1 MSAQPTQTSRRKD
14 AMTDFNPANWQ
25 LEHERPLN
33 LANLLKH
40 ISILMPL
47 LNAMD
52 KVVFF
57 IKDTDARYV
66 LANQSLIQRLGCK
79 SMHELLGNTSAQM
92 FAAAQGKVYIEQ
104 DNTVLQQGISIAE
117 KLELHVYSN
126 GELGW
131 CLTYKHPIWDVH
143 GHIIGLMGISV
154 DLASDELNQTK
165 ASHKFGK
172 IEQYIREH
180 VSEDIRIQTLADL
193 IGMSVSQLE
202 RRLKKSFHMTPKQ
215 LIQKIRLEQAVQLL
229 QAEHAIADIALAC
242 GYTDH
247 SAFTR
252 QFKQMTG
259 ISPSQFKQTLQ
270 ARSV

>member
-1 MSAQPTQTSRRKD
+1 MSTQPTQTCRRKD

-92 FAAAQGKVYIEQ
+92 FAAAQGNVYIEQ
-104 DNTVLQQGISIAE
+104 DLQVLQQGVSITD
-117 KLELHVYSN
+117 KLELHVYN
-126 GELGW
+126 HGELGW
-131 CLTYKHPIWDVH
+131 CLTYKHPILDLT
-143 GHIIGLMGISV
+143 GRIIGLMGVSL

-172 IEQYIREH
+172 IETHIREH
-180 VSEDIRIQTLADL
+180 LSEDIRVQTLADL

-202 RRLKKSFHMTPKQ
+202 RRLKKNFHMTPKQ

-229 QAEHAIADIALAC
+229 QADHAIADIALAC

-247 SAFTR
+247 SAFSR
-252 QFKQMTG
+252 QFKALTG
-259 ISPSQFKQTLQ
+259 LSPRQFRQNA
-270 ARSV
+270 AR

>member
-1 MSAQPTQTSRRKD
+1 MAAQSVFYADGTMSELKPLYDGLLQQ
-14 AMTDFNPANWQ
+14 
-25 LEHERPLN
+25 RPVN
-33 LANLLKH
+33 LATLVANLAVVLPV
-40 ISILMPL
+40 LDV
-47 LNAMD
+47 MD

-66 LANQSLIQRLGCK
+66 LVNHSLVQRLGCK
-79 SMHELLGNTSAQM
+79 RAEDLLGQTSAQM
-92 FAAAQGKVYIEQ
+92 FAAAQGNVYIEQ
-104 DNTVLQQGISIAE
+104 DLQVLQQGMSITD
-117 KLELHVYSN
+117 KLELHVYSH

-131 CLTYKHPIWDVH
+131 CLTYKHPIYDVT
-143 GHIIGLMGISV
+143 GRIIGLMGVSL

-172 IEQYIREH
+172 IETHIREH
-180 VSEDIRIQTLADL
+180 LSEDIRVQTLADL

-202 RRLKKSFHMTPKQ
+202 RRLKKNFHMTPKQ

-229 QAEHAIADIALAC
+229 QADHAIADIALAC